1 VAYVIGPYVKQG
13 AVVSSHYSNANML
26 RTIVDV
32 LGVEPMEL
40 QVALAEPM
48 TDVFDRR
55 QKNWDYQPIVPE
67 VLRTTELPHLLR
79 DRTAYPRTGYRPV
92 PPR

>member
-1 VAYVIGPYVKQG
+1 MDSQRSVAYVIGPYVKQG

-40 QVALAEPM
+40 QAQSCAGPDTWLCAATAACLSRASRVSLATM
-48 TDVFDRR
+48 FHDSR
-55 QKNWDYQPIVPE
+55 
-67 VLRTTELPHLLR
+67 
-79 DRTAYPRTGYRPV
+79 
-92 PPR
+92 